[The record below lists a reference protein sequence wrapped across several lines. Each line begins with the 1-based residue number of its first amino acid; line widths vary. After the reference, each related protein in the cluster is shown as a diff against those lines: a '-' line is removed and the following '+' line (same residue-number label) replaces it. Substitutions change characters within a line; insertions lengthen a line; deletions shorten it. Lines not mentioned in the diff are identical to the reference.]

1 VEMLMTT
8 LMLLVVG
15 GSTTRKFCTHFPK
28 REAFLYHGY
37 VIYYSEFIFE
47 ILQTTHPSESKN
59 QPRIRIFL
67 YLLYH
72 KSNRKDS
79 KKTKRTEIIKNYKKQ
94 SQQNKKNKQIE
105 D

>member
-1 VEMLMTT
+1 MTT
-8 LMLLVVG
+8 LKPLIVG
-15 GSTTRKFCTHFPK
+15 GRTIRKFCTLFPK
-28 REAFLYHGY
+28 REAFVYHGY
-37 VIYYSEFIFE
+37 MIYSKFIFE

-72 KSNRKDS
+72 KSNRKDNKQKT
-79 KKTKRTEIIKNYKKQ
+79 KKTERIKNYKKQ
-94 SQQNKKNKQIE
+94 NQQNKKYKQIG